1 MFTCIHVTEWENC
14 TNLIGQIFYFKKNYK
29 IWFWDFLVACTA
41 GQVYFGFVN
50 LHNMISRKFL
60 RCRLLCFFLSPFHFE
75 VGLLYGGFYF
85 FFSKKS
91 LIEWRCFCALWN
103 CCIFWYTNIYVVRN
117 FRLIRLLPVSVFNIG
132 CSIEMLPYFLQCVW
146 TILSWFWGLNSLLL
160 CVLICAFLPRYHFL
174 VFRTFHLFCF
184 DSFCVSRFWNLLS

>member
-41 GQVYFGFVN
+41 GQVYFGFVS

-103 CCIFWYTNIYVVRN
+103 CCIFWHTNIYVVRN
-117 FRLIRLLPVSVFNIG
+117 LRLIRLLPVPFSKLGVVLKCCLIFCNVFEHFFPDFGGLIPCFCVFWFVHFCLGTTSSFFALSICSV
-132 CSIEMLPYFLQCVW
+132 
-146 TILSWFWGLNSLLL
+146 LLL
-160 CVLICAFLPRYHFL
+160 SVCHAFEIC
-174 VFRTFHLFCF
+174 
-184 DSFCVSRFWNLLS
+184 